1 MKIVICAQKYFKME
15 WNRQV
20 HYGEKVWL
28 SHNKKKNDK
37 QALTIVMFTLA
48 INQVEL
54 SMHIT
59 LFDSSLYIKAL
70 DKKYFLPKFDAVNTS
85 KVAQKLLHSQ
95 LEPTAPSNG
104 QR

>member
-1 MKIVICAQKYFKME
+1 
-15 WNRQV
+15 
-20 HYGEKVWL
+20 
-28 SHNKKKNDK
+28 
-37 QALTIVMFTLA
+37 MFTLA

-85 KVAQKLLHSQ
+85 KVAQKRLHSQ

-104 QR
+104 QRSSSFMTTPPAKTLSMTSSTSCEMR